1 MRTLL
6 AILAAAAAITASA
19 GPLDG
24 KRVHQIT
31 VTEYGHSTT
40 FNDCTI
46 SVAES
51 NRIVFVVNGGHLRN
65 IKGVGL
71 TNVTDKVGSE
81 VRHKGTYTVV
91 EKKPI
96 QGLRR

>member
-1 MRTLL
+1 MRTAL
-6 AILAAAAAITASA
+6 ALIAVMFAAVASA
-19 GPLDG
+19 NELDG

-31 VTEYGHSTT
+31 VTEYGRSTT

-81 VRHKGTYTVV
+81 VRHNGTYTVV
-91 EKKPI
+91 EKKPM